1 MRITVSAFGFGVIGS
16 VICIVMQYIRIIL
29 VPTYPPLNT
38 AIWLSISSASGFL
51 GYGVAY
57 LLYAKSA
64 YRPDWFFG
72 GAGGAVSGAATG
84 IGYILSADLA
94 PHSVI
99 EFLGNGLIGAI
110 IGGFMG
116 MILGILALPW
126 IAKVTRSQ

>member
-1 MRITVSAFGFGVIGS
+1 MRTVAATLGFSLIGS
-16 VICIVMQYIRIIL
+16 VVCMVMQYIRIIL
-29 VPTYPPLNT
+29 VPTYPPLNV

-51 GYGVAY
+51 CYGVAY

-64 YRPDWFFG
+64 YGPGWFFG

-99 EFLGNGLIGAI
+99 ELLGNGLFGAI
-110 IGGFMG
+110 IGGFTG
-116 MILGILALPW
+116 VILGILVLPW
-126 IAKVTRSQ
+126 IVKVIKS